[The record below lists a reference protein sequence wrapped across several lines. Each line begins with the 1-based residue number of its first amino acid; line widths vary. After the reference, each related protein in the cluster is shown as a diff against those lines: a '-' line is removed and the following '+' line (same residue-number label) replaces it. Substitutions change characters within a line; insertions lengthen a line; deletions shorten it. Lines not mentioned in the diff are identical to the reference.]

1 MTAEWLTGRFRAI
14 VSSDSGLG
22 KMTRRIY
29 PTRFGQMHL
38 RSNDGKGK
46 GVPLV
51 LLHMSPRSG
60 AMWETLQER
69 LERPTHAPDRLG
81 YGFSDAPPWALS
93 LEQYAQSTVDTLK
106 AAGVQGEVDVMGMH
120 TGSLEAVEVAHQL
133 GSQVRRVIVV
143 GMPLF
148 STEEQQRQ
156 LEKYSE
162 QPLRPATE
170 GGHVLG
176 AWRGGFA
183 FRQPP
188 YDLADVQR
196 RFVEHVLAANPGAA
210 FRAACSY
217 PIEKKLKS
225 LKAPLTVFAPHDEII
240 EQTVRVKPLLK
251 PGATFVDL
259 PEMGQDLFHDDLDRM
274 VTLVNRHL
282 PP

>member
-1 MTAEWLTGRFRAI
+1 MTAQWMTGRFRAI
-14 VSSDSGLG
+14 VPDSGLP
-22 KMTRRIY
+22 KITRRIY

-38 RSNDGKGK
+38 RSNDGKGR
-46 GVPLV
+46 GAPLV

-60 AMWETLQER
+60 AMWETLQEG
-69 LERPTHAPDRLG
+69 LERPTYAPDRLG

-93 LEQYAQSTVDTLK
+93 LEQYAQATIDTLK
-106 AAGVQGEVDVMGMH
+106 AAGVLGDVDLLGIH
-120 TGSLEAVEVAHQL
+120 TGSFEAIEVAHQL
-133 GSQVRRVIVV
+133 GSQVRRVIAV

-148 STEEQQRQ
+148 SAEEQQRQ
-156 LEKYSE
+156 LEKYNE
-162 QPLRPATE
+162 QPLRPAAE

-188 YDLADVQR
+188 YDLTDVHR

-210 FRAACSY
+210 FRAACGY
-217 PIEKKLKS
+217 PIEKKLKT
-225 LKAPLTVFAPHDEII
+225 LKAPLTVFAPHDDII
-240 EQTVRVKPLLK
+240 EQTLRVKPLLK
-251 PGATFVDL
+251 PGANFVDL
-259 PEMGQDLFHDDLDRM
+259 PEFGQDPFNVALDRM

>member
-1 MTAEWLTGRFRAI
+1 MI
-14 VSSDSGLG
+14 
-22 KMTRRIY
+22 RRIY
-29 PTRFGQMHL
+29 PTPFGQMHL
-38 RSNDGKGK
+38 RSNDGK

-60 AMWETLQER
+60 AMWELLQKR

-81 YGFSDAPPWALS
+81 YGFSDAPPWPLS
-93 LEQYAQSTVDTLK
+93 LEQYAQGTVDTLM
-106 AAGVQGEVDVMGMH
+106 AAGIEGDIDLLGMH
-120 TGSLEAVEVAHQL
+120 TGSFEAIEVAHQL
-133 GSQVRRVIVV
+133 GSRVRRVIVV

-148 STEEQQRQ
+148 SAAEQQRQ

-162 QPLRPATE
+162 QPLKPATE

-188 YDLADVQR
+188 HDLGEVHR

-210 FRAACSY
+210 FRAACGY

-225 LKAPLTVFAPHDEII
+225 LKAPLRVFAPHDDII
-240 EQTVRVKPLLK
+240 EQTLRVKPLLK
-251 PGATFVDL
+251 DGATYVDL
-259 PEMGQDLFHDDLDRM
+259 PELGQDPFHAAVDRM
-274 VTLVNRHL
+274 VALVNRHL
-282 PP
+282 PL

>member
-1 MTAEWLTGRFRAI
+1 
-14 VSSDSGLG
+14 
-22 KMTRRIY
+22 MTRRIY

-38 RSNDGKGK
+38 RSNEGK

-60 AMWETLQER
+60 AMWELLQEK
-69 LERPTHAPDRLG
+69 LERPTYAPDRLG
-81 YGFSDAPPWALS
+81 YGFSDAPPWAMS

-106 AAGVQGEVDVMGMH
+106 AAGVQGTVDLMGIHM
-120 TGSLEAVEVAHQL
+120 GSIEAIEVAHQL
-133 GSQVRRVIVV
+133 GSHVRRVIVV

-148 STEEQQRQ
+148 SIEEQQRQ

-162 QPLRPATE
+162 QPLRPVTE

-188 YDLADVQR
+188 YDLSDVHR
-196 RFVEHVLAANPGAA
+196 RFVEHVLAASPGAA
-210 FRAACSY
+210 FRAACGY
-217 PIEKKLKS
+217 AVEKKLKS
-225 LKAPLTVFAPHDEII
+225 LKAPLTVFAPHDDII
-240 EQTVRVKPLLK
+240 EQTQRVKPLLK
-251 PGATFVDL
+251 ADAQYVDL
-259 PEMGQDLFHDDLDRM
+259 PDLGQDPFQFAVDRM
-274 VTLVNRHL
+274 VALVNRHL

>member
-1 MTAEWLTGRFRAI
+1 MI
-14 VSSDSGLG
+14 
-22 KMTRRIY
+22 RRIY
-29 PTRFGQMHL
+29 PTRFGQLHL
-38 RSNDGKGK
+38 RSHDGRGI
-46 GVPLV
+46 PLV

-60 AMWETLQER
+60 AMWEEFQER
-69 LERPTHAPDRLG
+69 IERPTHAPDRLG

-93 LEQYAQSTVDTLK
+93 LEQYAQATIDGLK
-106 AAGVQGEVDVMGMH
+106 AAGMQGPIDLLGIH
-120 TGSLEAVEVAHQL
+120 TGSIEAIEMAHQL
-133 GSQVRRVIVV
+133 GSQGRRLVVV
-143 GMPLF
+143 GVPLF
-148 STEEQQRQ
+148 TAEEQQRQ

-183 FRQPP
+183 FRRPP
-188 YDLADVQR
+188 HDLSDVHR

-210 FRAACSY
+210 FRDACGY
-217 PIEKKLKS
+217 PIDKKLKS
-225 LKAPLTVFAPHDEII
+225 LKPPLTVFAPHDDII
-240 EQTVRVKPLLK
+240 GQTLRVKPLLK

-259 PEMGQDLFHDDLDRM
+259 PELGPDPFYLAVDRM

>member
-1 MTAEWLTGRFRAI
+1 MTAQWMTGRFRAI
-14 VSSDSGLG
+14 TPDIGLP
-22 KMTRRIY
+22 KITRRIY

-38 RSNDGKGK
+38 RSNEGKGK
-46 GVPLV
+46 AVPLV

-60 AMWETLQER
+60 AMWEMLQER
-69 LERPTHAPDRLG
+69 LERPTYAPDRLG

-93 LEQYAQSTVDTLK
+93 LEQYAQATVDTLK
-106 AAGVQGEVDVMGMH
+106 EAGVAGEVDLLGMH

-133 GSQVRRVIVV
+133 GSQVRRIIAV

-148 STEEQQRQ
+148 SPEEQQRQ
-156 LEKYSE
+156 MEKYSE
-162 QPLRPATE
+162 QALRPATE

-188 YDLADVQR
+188 YDLADVHR

-210 FRAACSY
+210 FRAACGY

-225 LKAPLTVFAPHDEII
+225 LKAPLTVIAPHDDII
-240 EQTVRVKPLLK
+240 EQTLRVKPLLK
-251 PGATFVDL
+251 PGANFVDL
-259 PEMGQDLFHDDLDRM
+259 PEFGQDPFNVALDRM
-274 VTLVNRHL
+274 VALVNRHL

>member
-1 MTAEWLTGRFRAI
+1 ML
-14 VSSDSGLG
+14 
-22 KMTRRIY
+22 RRIY
-29 PTRFGQMHL
+29 PTRYGQMHL
-38 RSNDGKGK
+38 RSNEGK

-60 AMWETLQER
+60 AMWELLQEK

-93 LEQYAQSTVDTLK
+93 LEQYAQGTVDTLK
-106 AAGVQGEVDVMGMH
+106 AAGINGEVDLLGIH
-120 TGSLEAVEVAHQL
+120 TGAIEAIEIAHQM
-133 GSQVRRVIVV
+133 GSQVRRVIAV

-148 STEEQQRQ
+148 STAEQQRQ
-156 LEKYSE
+156 MEKYSE

-188 YDLADVQR
+188 YDLANIHR

-210 FRAACSY
+210 FRAACAY
-217 PIEKKLKS
+217 PIEKKLRS
-225 LKAPLTVFAPHDEII
+225 LRAPLTVFAPHDDII
-240 EQTVRVKPLLK
+240 EQTQRVKPLLK
-251 PGATFVDL
+251 PSAIFVDL
-259 PEMGQDLFHDDLDRM
+259 PELTQDPFDVSVDRM

>member
-1 MTAEWLTGRFRAI
+1 
-14 VSSDSGLG
+14 
-22 KMTRRIY
+22 MTRGIF
-29 PTRFGQMHL
+29 PTRFGQMHV
-38 RSNDGKGK
+38 RSKEGK

-60 AMWETLQER
+60 GMWESLQEK
-69 LERPTHAPDRLG
+69 LDRPTYAPDRLG

-93 LEQYAQSTVDTLK
+93 LEQYAQCTVDALR
-106 AAGVQGEVDVMGMH
+106 AAGISGDIDLMGIH
-120 TGSLEAVEVAHQL
+120 TGAIEAIEVAHQM
-133 GSQVRRVIVV
+133 GSQVRRVVAV

-148 STEEQQRQ
+148 SPEEQQRQ

-162 QPLRPATE
+162 QPLKPATE

-188 YDLADVQR
+188 YDLSDVHR

-217 PIEKKLKS
+217 PIEKKLRSMKP
-225 LKAPLTVFAPHDEII
+225 PLTVFAPHDDII
-240 EQTVRVKPLLK
+240 EQTLRVKPLLK
-251 PGATFVDL
+251 AGSPFVDL
-259 PEMGQDLFHDDLDRM
+259 PELSQDPFHVAVDRM
-274 VTLVNRHL
+274 AALVNRHL
-282 PP
+282 PF

>member
-1 MTAEWLTGRFRAI
+1 MI
-14 VSSDSGLG
+14 
-22 KMTRRIY
+22 RRIY

-38 RSNDGKGK
+38 RSNEGK

-60 AMWETLQER
+60 AMFELLQEK
-69 LERPTHAPDRLG
+69 LERPTYAPDRLG

-106 AAGVQGEVDVMGMH
+106 AADIDGDVDLLGIH
-120 TGSLEAVEVAHQL
+120 TGSIEAIEVAHQL
-133 GSQVRRVIVV
+133 GSHVRRVVVV

-148 STEEQQRQ
+148 SAEEQQRQ

-162 QPLRPATE
+162 QPLRPVTE

-188 YDLADVQR
+188 YDLGDVHR

-210 FRAACSY
+210 FRAACGY
-217 PIEKKLKS
+217 PVEKKLKS
-225 LKAPLTVFAPHDEII
+225 LKAPLTVFAPHDDII
-240 EQTVRVKPLLK
+240 EQTLRVKSLLK
-251 PGATFVDL
+251 PGASYVDL
-259 PEMGQDLFHDDLDRM
+259 PELSADPFHAAVDRM

-282 PP
+282 PD

>member
-1 MTAEWLTGRFRAI
+1 MI
-14 VSSDSGLG
+14 
-22 KMTRRIY
+22 RRIY
-29 PTRFGQMHL
+29 PTRFGQLHL
-38 RSNDGKGK
+38 RSHDGK

-93 LEQYAQSTVDTLK
+93 LEQYAQSTVDGLK
-106 AAGVQGEVDVMGMH
+106 AAGMQGPIDLLGVH
-120 TGSLEAVEVAHQL
+120 TGSIEAIEIAHQL
-133 GSQVRRVIVV
+133 GSQVRRVVVV

-148 STEEQQRQ
+148 TAEEQQRQ

-183 FRQPP
+183 LARTALRSRRRAPPIHRTCACGKPWRGVSRRLRLLGRQKTE
-188 YDLADVQR
+188 R
-196 RFVEHVLAANPGAA
+196 R
-210 FRAACSY
+210 
-217 PIEKKLKS
+217 
-225 LKAPLTVFAPHDEII
+225 
-240 EQTVRVKPLLK
+240 
-251 PGATFVDL
+251 
-259 PEMGQDLFHDDLDRM
+259 
-274 VTLVNRHL
+274 
-282 PP
+282 